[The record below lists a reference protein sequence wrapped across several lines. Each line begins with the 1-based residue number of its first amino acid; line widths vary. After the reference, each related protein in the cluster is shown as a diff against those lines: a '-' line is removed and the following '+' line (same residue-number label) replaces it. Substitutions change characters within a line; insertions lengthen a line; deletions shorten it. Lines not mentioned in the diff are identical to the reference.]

1 MSEVN
6 GKHDALVSF
15 VERSGDLF
23 KGEGPTLKHIYEMC
37 VDEPNKRAV
46 TYFDEDGRIRH
57 YDYKKYNEYALL
69 YGSYLSA
76 LFKDIPY
83 DEPIGLKIKNLPA
96 WPYLF
101 FGILMSG
108 HRPLL
113 LDYRQEREKTAVL
126 LGEAGAKAIIVNEE
140 EDYEVATYRL
150 RDLKKA
156 GKGEIGKWADHVYLC
171 TSGTTGASRIMVYNG
186 EDFCHQIRAALVVP
200 GRNRELMKLG
210 KINILAMIPFH
221 HIFGLV
227 AVLLWFTFYHK
238 NLVYPTSISSKD
250 LLDAVKKGKCTH
262 VFSVPMLFDQ
272 ISTLVERSMKK
283 QSEKL
288 QAYYAAMAAYN
299 RREISKKEAGFI
311 PTTKFFNRLLK
322 KRVLGPSPYFLI
334 SGGGYLSEETHKTLE
349 GLGYPLHNGIGMT
362 EVGITSVELSTDPVV
377 RLKDSVGLPFY
388 GVTYKRAKNGELLI
402 KSPYVHKEEIIGG
415 KLSKTPLDEEGFF
428 HSGDLVDIDEDGRVY
443 IRGRLKETII
453 NGNGEN
459 VYPDELEEHFRGLK
473 GTSRLS
479 VLGVKN
485 GNGKD
490 EDIYLVY
497 EKDPSNYDVEAL
509 KADFKERNAKLNPF
523 SRVNRLYLSLS
534 PLPLANGI
542 KVKRLAVAKAIEEG
556 SKDYVDIFSTVVENK
571 KDDTS
576 EKLKAYP
583 KEKVEGLLKE
593 IEGFFASTL
602 ALSPEEVKAQSD
614 FGADL
619 GGDSMS
625 YVAMV
630 AEINSRYG
638 IELEEENYG
647 KLLTPEDFVLYLLKK
662 RK

>member
-1 MSEVN
+1 
-6 GKHDALVSF
+6 
-15 VERSGDLF
+15 
-23 KGEGPTLKHIYEMC
+23 
-37 VDEPNKRAV
+37 
-46 TYFDEDGRIRH
+46 
-57 YDYKKYNEYALL
+57 
-69 YGSYLSA
+69 
-76 LFKDIPY
+76 
-83 DEPIGLKIKNLPA
+83 
-96 WPYLF
+96 
-101 FGILMSG
+101 
-108 HRPLL
+108 
-113 LDYRQEREKTAVL
+113 
-126 LGEAGAKAIIVNEE
+126 
-140 EDYEVATYRL
+140 
-150 RDLKKA
+150 
-156 GKGEIGKWADHVYLC
+156 
-171 TSGTTGASRIMVYNG
+171 
-186 EDFCHQIRAALVVP
+186 
-200 GRNRELMKLG
+200 
-210 KINILAMIPFH
+210 
-221 HIFGLV
+221 
-227 AVLLWFTFYHK
+227 
-238 NLVYPTSISSKD
+238 
-250 LLDAVKKGKCTH
+250 
-262 VFSVPMLFDQ
+262 
-272 ISTLVERSMKK
+272 
-283 QSEKL
+283 
-288 QAYYAAMAAYN
+288 
-299 RREISKKEAGFI
+299 
-311 PTTKFFNRLLK
+311 
-322 KRVLGPSPYFLI
+322 
-334 SGGGYLSEETHKTLE
+334 
-349 GLGYPLHNGIGMT
+349 MT

-388 GVTYKRAKNGELLI
+388 GVTYKRAENGELLI

-490 EDIYLVY
+490 EDICLVY

-523 SRVNRLYLSLS
+523 SRVNRLYMSLT

-630 AEINSRYG
+630 AEIDSRYG

-662 RK
+662 GK

>member
-6 GKHDALVSF
+6 GKHDALVAF

-23 KGEGPTLKHIYEMC
+23 KDEGPTLKHIYEMC

-57 YDYKKYNEYALL
+57 YDYKKYNDYALL

-101 FGILMSG
+101 FGILISG

-272 ISTLVERSMKK
+272 ISTLVERNMKK

-388 GVTYKRAKNGELLI
+388 GVTYKRAENGELLI

-490 EDIYLVY
+490 EDICLVY

-523 SRVNRLYLSLS
+523 SRVNRLYMSLT

-556 SKDYVDIFSTVVENK
+556 SKDYVDIFSTVVESK
-571 KDDTS
+571 KDYTS

-583 KEKVEGLLKE
+583 KEKVESLLKE

>member
-6 GKHDALVSF
+6 GKHDALVAF

-57 YDYKKYNEYALL
+57 YDYKKYNDYALL

-388 GVTYKRAKNGELLI
+388 GVTYKRAENGELLI

-473 GTSRLS
+473 GTLRLS

-490 EDIYLVY
+490 EDICLVY